1 MAIRNRAHLGFV
13 AALGLLLACPATAS
27 TWVKAESAHFTVFS
41 DADAKTAQAYLIK
54 LEQYRYILG
63 GFYGVTREDD
73 AATPK
78 LRAYFVDTFRDL
90 RQTWPKAPEGVA
102 GYFKSCDEGEAMV
115 GLYERDSIHVTHD
128 VKAQDENPSQT
139 ILFHEYAHDF
149 MFQHASRAYPPWF
162 VEGFAEYYSTT
173 KIQGDGAIVG
183 MAFSWRVNSLMYNP
197 YSVKYEDL
205 LRDTWRPKD
214 GKQPNGELENAFYA
228 QSWLLSHYILFDPE
242 HRKQF
247 QTFLEAYRTGK
258 DPVPAFEA
266 AFGIKVK
273 DLDHVLT
280 TYLNKLQANLYRIKD
295 MPAPVVTTTI
305 LPPSASKLLLWDAA
319 ARLCPV
325 RDDRLPL
332 LAQIRTEAAKYPD
345 DPFALDVLA
354 RAEITIGDEWKALD
368 YLKARV
374 AAHPDDGDAQFM
386 LGQTLFLMTIHKHI
400 NPGETAESQMAAARQ
415 ALGKAYLIDPL
426 NAPNL
431 YYYSRALD
439 VPGQP
444 PSDNTIMA
452 AMEAQRLSPSVD
464 TYAIRAANLLV
475 ARERFDEAKTMLIPL
490 ASNPH
495 APQEAAWATNIIAV
509 IDRHGSKAEVVAAL
523 RTPMAAE
530 TPKPAS
536 APATTPPGD
545 KPVGKPADPATPN

>member
-1 MAIRNRAHLGFV
+1 MRKIAGLILAAILGMMAAV
-13 AALGLLLACPATAS
+13 PASAR

-41 DADAKTAQAYLIK
+41 DVDAQAAEAYLIK

-63 GFYGVTREDD
+63 GFYGVSHEDD
-73 AATPK
+73 ASTPK
-78 LRAYFVDTFRDL
+78 LRAYFVGTFGDL
-90 RQTWPKAPEGVA
+90 RQTWPKAAEGVA
-102 GYFKSCDEGEAMV
+102 GYFKSCAEGEAMV
-115 GLYERDSIHVTHD
+115 GLNERDTVHVTHD
-128 VKAQDENPSQT
+128 VKSQDENPTQA

-197 YSVKYEDL
+197 YSIKYEDL

-214 GKQPNGELENAFYA
+214 GHQPNGQLESAFYA
-228 QSWLLSHYILFDPE
+228 QSWLLSHYILFEPD
-242 HRKQF
+242 HQKQF
-247 QTFLEAYRTGK
+247 QAFLEAYRAGK

-273 DLDHVLT
+273 DLDHILT
-280 TYLNKLQANLYRIKD
+280 GYLNKLQAKLYRIKD
-295 MPAPVVTTTI
+295 MPAPVVTTTV

-319 ARLCPV
+319 VRLCPA
-325 RDDRLPL
+325 RDDFAPL
-332 LAQIRTEAAKYPD
+332 LANIRTEAAKYPD
-345 DPFALDVLA
+345 DPFAQDVLA
-354 RAEITIGDEWKALD
+354 RAEIIIGDEWQALD

-386 LGQTLFLMTIHKHI
+386 LGQALFLMTVHKHI
-400 NPGETAESQMAAARQ
+400 NPDETRESQMAAARQ

-431 YYYSRALD
+431 YYYSRALE

-444 PSDNTIMA
+444 PTDNMISA
-452 AMEAQRLSPSVD
+452 AMEAQALSPSVD
-464 TYAIRAANLLV
+464 TYAIRAANLLI
-475 ARERFDEAKTMLIPL
+475 ARQRFDEAKTMLIPL

-495 APQEAAWATNIIAV
+495 APQEAAWAGNVIAV
-509 IDRHGSKAEVVAAL
+509 IDRKGSKTEVQAAM
-523 RTPMAAE
+523 RTPMVAE
-530 TPKPAS
+530 TPKPAGS
-536 APATTPPGD
+536 PAPGAPAPKALD
-545 KPVGKPADPATPN
+545 KPADQPKAS